1 MLKAIDSLSEYEN
14 LYSRY
19 VISKKVSAYTNL
31 FINKRKLCSYIKDKR
46 IKYSVI
52 NGSLFLFVNEY
63 DYYKLYFYGIDINF
77 EKLPIMDKNV
87 CCDVYLHKNNLS
99 RADFFNKLFIN
110 NSFMQIGR
118 YEQVR
123 LCYGNL
129 HDAACK
135 YLEGNKW
142 KLTKY
147 NMHIK
152 NISCDE
158 KDKFEQLVINNMG
171 KYNGL
176 SIEDEIWEEQIK
188 NSNVVGIYVLDKLI
202 AAYYFT
208 EKAGRIVVE
217 KAYRGKNLSV
227 LLRMYF
233 AAQNRWKNSSKN
245 HYGWVERNNMASKI
259 TFEKLCAVY
268 TGKVKD
274 RYVKIF

>member
-1 MLKAIDSLSEYEN
+1 
-14 LYSRY
+14 
-19 VISKKVSAYTNL
+19 
-31 FINKRKLCSYIKDKR
+31 
-46 IKYSVI
+46 
-52 NGSLFLFVNEY
+52 
-63 DYYKLYFYGIDINF
+63 
-77 EKLPIMDKNV
+77 
-87 CCDVYLHKNNLS
+87 
-99 RADFFNKLFIN
+99 
-110 NSFMQIGR
+110 
-118 YEQVR
+118 
-123 LCYGNL
+123 
-129 HDAACK
+129 
-135 YLEGNKW
+135 
-142 KLTKY
+142 
-147 NMHIK
+147 MHIK

-245 HYGWVERNNMASKI
+245 HYDWVERNNMASKI